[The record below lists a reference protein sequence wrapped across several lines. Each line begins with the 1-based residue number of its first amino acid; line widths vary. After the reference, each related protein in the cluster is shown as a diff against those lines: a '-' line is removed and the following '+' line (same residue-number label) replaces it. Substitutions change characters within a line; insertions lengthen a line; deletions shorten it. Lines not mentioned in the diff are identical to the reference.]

1 MKTYT
6 VIEYE
11 MDDYD
16 AARDNMSDSE
26 AIDLL
31 KRIDRGYIPDYNFTG
46 KEDDFEN
53 FKLHVA
59 IQQGVNAI
67 DKQNKDNLPD
77 DGWFRGSDEVRPVD
91 KQFCLVIFTGGGIK
105 LVQYIRMRD
114 VFHDL
119 SIPTYYSWGAA
130 DRWMPIELPDDV
142 KKRILNNMEEWTEE
156 VVCESWWHS
165 HHVIDLEKENEDK

>member
-1 MKTYT
+1 MKTYM

-46 KEDDFEN
+46 EEDDFEN

-59 IQQGVNAI
+59 IQRGISAI
-67 DKQNKDNLPD
+67 
-77 DGWFRGSDEVRPVD
+77 
-91 KQFCLVIFTGGGIK
+91 
-105 LVQYIRMRD
+105 
-114 VFHDL
+114 
-119 SIPTYYSWGAA
+119 
-130 DRWMPIELPDDV
+130 
-142 KKRILNNMEEWTEE
+142 
-156 VVCESWWHS
+156 
-165 HHVIDLEKENEDK
+165 EKTK